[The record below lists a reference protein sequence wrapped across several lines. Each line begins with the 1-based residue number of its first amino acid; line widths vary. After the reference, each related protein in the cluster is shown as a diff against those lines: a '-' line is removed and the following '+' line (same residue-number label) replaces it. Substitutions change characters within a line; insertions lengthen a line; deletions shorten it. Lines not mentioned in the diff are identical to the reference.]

1 MRKGTII
8 SLLVLALIIVLV
20 VVLTWKPA
28 PAEELSILITP
39 AVPGATVGL
48 NGNDLGVVQTNFCLN
63 DLAEG
68 YHSVYFTHDGITESF
83 IFILH
88 DWYVDYGESARKID
102 DLTVGSDAGTVR
114 FGCE

>member
-1 MRKGTII
+1 MRKGTIV
-8 SLLVLALIIVLV
+8 SLLVLALVIVLV
-20 VVLTWKPA
+20 VVLTRKPT

-39 AVPGATVGL
+39 TVPGATVSL
-48 NGNDLGVVQTNFCLN
+48 NGNDLGAVQANLCLN

-68 YHSVYFTHDGITESF
+68 YHSVSFTHDGVTEHF

-88 DWYVDYGESARKID
+88 DWYVDYGEDARKID
-102 DLTVGSDAGTVR
+102 DRTVGSDAGTVR